1 MLEKEKG
8 VQEIEGI
15 VILVILRRFQLPD
28 MWGGHDRSNPCGY
41 GRLIWYKC

>member
-28 MWGGHDRSNPCGY
+28 MCGE
-41 GRLIWYKC
+41 GMTDLILVVTEG

>member
-28 MWGGHDRSNPCGY
+28 MYCGE
-41 GRLIWYKC
+41 GMTDLILVVTEG